1 VRYTLFALLLVGC
14 STAPKTE
21 PVVSKVDVVE
31 NPEYEVYTE
40 YIEQEVAIAGAGVLA
55 VRDITP
61 PSPARE
67 VLTLT
72 YNRLSGIR
80 EPSTSEV
87 ENMQKAL
94 KDEKTLQASKAVAL
108 KVEAESTKLYKRVEE
123 VDAENKSLK
132 RQIELVNSQKEA
144 DAKRAATQKTLDDIT
159 ASCKWVGGFFM
170 LMCAGMVFMGRYM
183 TTLACGSIGMG
194 CIMSPIFIPTVLMQT
209 WFGYTI
215 AGMLILGILYGA
227 YFAFKHIDKKTPT
240 SNLHDTQN

>member
-1 VRYTLFALLLVGC
+1 MRYILLSLLLVGC
-14 STAPKTE
+14 STAPKPE
-21 PVVSKVDVVE
+21 PVVSKVDVVD
-31 NPEYEVYTE
+31 NPEYEVYID
-40 YIEQEVAIAGAGVLA
+40 YLEQEMALSAAGVLV
-55 VRDITP
+55 VRDTLQ
-61 PSPARE
+61 PSTAKE
-67 VLTLT
+67 VLNLT
-72 YNRLSGIR
+72 YQRLSGVKTPTVAEI
-80 EPSTSEV
+80 

-94 KDEKTLQASKAVAL
+94 KDEKILKASKAEAQ
-108 KVEAESTKLYKRVEE
+108 KVEAESTRLYKRVEE
-123 VDAENKSLK
+123 IDAENKSLK

-183 TTLACGSIGMG
+183 TALACGSIGMS
-194 CIMSPIFIPTVLMQT
+194 CIMSPIFIPTVLMQP